1 MSRVVIAVD
10 GPAAAG
16 KGTLARKL
24 AAHYGLA
31 YLDTGSLYRAVASRL
46 LRAGTEL
53 TEPAAVA
60 AAHGLEAADLEDER
74 LRDEAT
80 AEAASIV
87 AAMPGVRRALVD
99 YQRAFAA
106 DPPGGA
112 KGAVLDGRDIGT
124 VVCPDASHKLF
135 VTASPEVRARRR
147 LAELRARGA
156 EVSGEAVRREMRE
169 RDARDAER
177 KVSPLVPASD
187 AYLLDTTNLDIDAAF
202 AYAKAYIGA

>member
-1 MSRVVIAVD
+1 MSRLVIAVD

-46 LRAGTEL
+46 LRAGAEL
-53 TEPAAVA
+53 TEPAATA
-60 AAHGLEAADLEDER
+60 AAHGLEATDLEDER

-87 AAMPGVRRALVD
+87 AAMPEVRRALVQ

-106 DPPGGA
+106 DPPDGA

-135 VTASPEVRARRR
+135 VTASPVVRARRR

-156 EVSGEAVRREMRE
+156 EACGETVRREMRE

-177 KVSPLVPASD
+177 EVSPLVPASD

>member
-16 KGTLARKL
+16 KGTLGRKL

-46 LRAGTEL
+46 LRAGSEL
-53 TEPAAVA
+53 TEPAATA
-60 AAHGLEAADLEDER
+60 AARGLEAADLEDER

-80 AEAASIV
+80 AEVASIV
-87 AAMPGVRRALVD
+87 AAMPGVRRALVQ

-106 DPPGGA
+106 DPPDGA

-156 EVSGEAVRREMRE
+156 KVSGETVRREMRE

-177 KVSPLVPASD
+177 DVSPLVPASD